1 MHQQQCAE
9 ERGPLGK
16 LCPGDKKLEGKTF
29 YLDNVKKRS
38 TALLLETISLL
49 GGRIESFLHKD
60 VNFVVTGTEEVV
72 KGERCVVTKGKSKGT
87 NEEAQHPSKQRESVL
102 SSDKPQPGTPRPV
115 ACGSRGMA
123 LLEKAIRNNEQRQG
137 SSVLA
142 SARSW
147 GVKILYVDDVLLYLK
162 QLTRERFSMKHKRPE
177 RTSTKQQVSPVIKA
191 AALRTPYVKI
201 EDSSRKYKPLHLQSM
216 TFPAL
221 CYLGRFSP
229 FESPPPPFEK
239 QTDEGESKREKKKI
253 ISSIQDKSQTPL
265 TFNPS
270 PWRPRKKDT
279 SYCECCHQ
287 PFTNLE
293 EHLQS
298 DQHRMFV
305 LDPSNYSV
313 VDQLVDEMLPG
324 FNPSPSQPSEETLS
338 RPTTPLPIQDVCELE
353 LLTDGETELAVQAL
367 RRQSSSFNT
376 RISNRA
382 GGPLSIGPASPSP
395 GIPFPIPN
403 PATPHADIQS
413 SNPAV
418 ESQYPDIQPHT
429 SSPSMPVLDVE
440 PSAHI
445 SACQQPPHCPDTLC
459 TTLDPYSLPP
469 VLSPQVPS
477 HIMELHNPYSE
488 PPVLSPQQYT
498 AEETMEGVIY
508 EMDTTESL
516 YESVSAV
523 KVPSSIPLLSSV
535 AVTTA
540 EEVNESNQDGLL
552 SFSRIV
558 CSGSGLGCDKL
569 DSCRSQSLPR
579 QSDSRTAPNLKK
591 RCRSASPESVRSKR
605 KRTTVKFNYDCRWTE
620 QGRKST
626 KLESDIMARTGGC
639 VLFDKACCQIIQCC
653 PHQEVSS
660 TCMVETLDLKQ
671 ALNTF
676 FVPTVQNFTLAP
688 SEVDILGH
696 GSTPV
701 ATPSKTKT
709 FNPPPQFPDEKV
721 HSAFSSQDS
730 QRSLSHSTSVCI
742 ESALIPDLA
751 VLSPSSSDSDWD
763 CDLLSRLGPTSAT
776 PLSPTEQ
783 SCELDK
789 ELLHKPCTWMH
800 NSSYESRLHTALQP
814 PTPAASLCGE
824 ERDPS
829 VFSRTVVP
837 IVEVQH

>member
-123 LLEKAIRNNEQRQG
+123 LLEKAIRNN
-137 SSVLA
+137 
-142 SARSW
+142 
-147 GVKILYVDDVLLYLK
+147 
-162 QLTRERFSMKHKRPE
+162 
-177 RTSTKQQVSPVIKA
+177 RTNTKQQVSPVIKA

-239 QTDEGESKREKKKI
+239 QTDEGESK
-253 ISSIQDKSQTPL
+253 
-265 TFNPS
+265 
-270 PWRPRKKDT
+270 
-279 SYCECCHQ
+279 
-287 PFTNLE
+287 
-293 EHLQS
+293 
-298 DQHRMFV
+298 
-305 LDPSNYSV
+305 
-313 VDQLVDEMLPG
+313 
-324 FNPSPSQPSEETLS
+324 

-418 ESQYPDIQPHT
+418 ESQFPDIQPHT

-660 TCMVETLDLKQ
+660 KCMVETLDLKQ